1 MISRFYHT
9 LTSRQETKLLE
20 KLLEKLPETIQFKIE
35 PNLTTQFSGVKMDVF
50 RSKLTH
56 FNMSVFGDNFEPF
69 LATGHTGT

>member
-9 LTSRQETKLLE
+9 LTSRQETKLLV
-20 KLLEKLPETIQFKIE
+20 EKLPETIQFKIE
-35 PNLTTQFSGVKMDVF
+35 PNLTTQFSSIFGVKMDVF

-56 FNMSVFGDNFEPF
+56 FNMSVFGDIFELF